1 MRALSEHGAQRMVN
15 MPKFDITMEHTE
27 DSLRALS
34 HMQYDLFCTRNY
46 IARNLLSLAAIVV
59 GAIYFTHFWGI
70 LLVAYGAYLMTST
83 YSSSNYTVKKL
94 IKAIN
99 ASGKGFPSSRYCFTD
114 KGIEITYHPG
124 KKDEEKLSPVGYG
137 DLLKLGEDANYFYL
151 FPTASGGYA
160 IPKYQLGDQ
169 RAEFVRFVES
179 KTGKTFYRRRPSPL
193 QRVRDWLRE
202 RNNEPVHL

>member
-94 IKAIN
+94 ITAIN

-114 KGIEITYHPG
+114 KGIDITYHPTEAAKIIFDYKIYDTATEELMAHG
-124 KKDEEKLSPVGYG
+124 RSVQVFMDKDYHLVWTNPE
-137 DLLKLGEDANYFYL
+137 FYQEWKRMW
-151 FPTASGGYA
+151 G
-160 IPKYQLGDQ
+160 
-169 RAEFVRFVES
+169 VEV
-179 KTGKTFYRRRPSPL
+179 F
-193 QRVRDWLRE
+193 
-202 RNNEPVHL
+202 